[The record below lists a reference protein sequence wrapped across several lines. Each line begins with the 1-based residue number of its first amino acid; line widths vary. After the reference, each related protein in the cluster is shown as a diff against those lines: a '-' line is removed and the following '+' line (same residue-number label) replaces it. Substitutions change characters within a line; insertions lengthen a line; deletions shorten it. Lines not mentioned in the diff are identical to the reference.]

1 MSLLLTLTSL
11 VSHVPTYGRCV
22 DNCCVPPKDPTI
34 SQVIYLKGSG
44 GLELHTD
51 TLKTGQILDFD
62 AVFRDDIDPSTF
74 DLYVGC
80 GGCMPSDPIVVDP
93 YNFSEYQEVEV
104 EPFTQTAYRSAF
116 PKEQRT
122 FDTALLANCSQG
134 HFTIRLV
141 DRDADTRETPIV
153 WGPVIG
159 LAEEFTV
166 LELLQFPIYVLRN
179 HGDSW
184 NGLWYTYWI
193 WVAAGVPLLLLVLRL
208 ATTGCS
214 INALCGQCSVRGVL
228 YGLALLGFLSAALEM
243 LTHLIYVQV
252 GHPVGW
258 GFWVA
263 LIAVNGIANGFP
275 ILLILIILCGMR
287 RGGCLGSP
295 WWFPLEFLSGVS
307 FLFLFGAGFYLGPA
321 ALALAA
327 LVRGGHA
334 LCGRKTASAPSPPRA
349 EIVVEDIIKPP
360 PVARQR
366 GYACEKNADGTRCKI

>member
-1 MSLLLTLTSL
+1 MSLLFTLTSL
-11 VSHVPTYGRCV
+11 VSHVPTYGSCV

-44 GLELHTD
+44 GLELHMD
-51 TLKTGQILDFD
+51 TLNTGQVLDFD

-80 GGCMPSDPIVVDP
+80 GGCMPYDPIVVHP
-93 YNFSEYQEVEV
+93 YNFSEYQEVEI

-116 PKEQRT
+116 PKENRT
-122 FDTALLANCSQG
+122 FDTSLLANCSQG

-141 DRDADTRETPIV
+141 DREADTRETPIV

-166 LELLQFPIYVLRN
+166 IELLEFPMYVLRN

-193 WVAAGVPLLLLVLRL
+193 WVAVGAPVILLLLRL
-208 ATTGCS
+208 STTGCS
-214 INALCGQCSVRGVL
+214 IGALCGPYSARGVL

-243 LTHLIYVQV
+243 LTHLVYVQV
-252 GHPVGW
+252 GHPIGW

-263 LIAVNGIANGFP
+263 LLAVIGLANGFP

-295 WWFPLEFLSGVS
+295 WWAPLEFLSGVS

-321 ALALAA
+321 ALALAG
-327 LVRGGHA
+327 LVRGGQA
-334 LCGRKTASAPSPPRA
+334 LFTRVPRPSSPVKA
-349 EIVVEDIIKPP
+349 EIVVDASPTKPP
-360 PVARQR
+360 PISRQR
-366 GYACEKNADGTRCKI
+366 GYACEKSEDGTKCKI